1 MNHDCWNIAIRKG
14 EYGGILS
21 DLTAPFTVL
30 PNGATYWLADP
41 MIFEHEGV
49 CFIFAELYSYF
60 DLKGRIAVAQLRDN
74 GTVSR
79 WKTVISEPFHM
90 SYPFVFEASGKIY
103 MIPETNEDNSLR
115 LYEAVSFPHRW
126 KLVKKI
132 IDGVKWVDTT
142 IFKTTAGFSG
152 FTRAHED
159 NDIDYAIELD
169 ADLNLISAQALHH
182 EDDDKSYRCGGRCI
196 SIDGKT
202 IRVCQDERNG
212 YGAGLFFRMANN
224 QGGEAVREIH
234 SADLKTD
241 IHANW
246 VGLHTYTSAGG
257 WEVIDLKSRRN
268 SLLEIII
275 IHIHRFMRR
284 LVKAYNR
291 RFKKKC

>member
-1 MNHDCWNIAIRKG
+1 MNHNCWNIAIRKG

-30 PNGATYWLADP
+30 PNGASYWLADP

-49 CFIFAELYSYF
+49 CLIFAELYSYF
-60 DLKGRIAVAQLRDN
+60 DLKGRIAVAQLKDN

-103 MIPETNEDNSLR
+103 MIPETNADNSLR

-126 KLVKKI
+126 KFVKKI
-132 IDGVKWVDTT
+132 VDGVKWVDTT

-169 ADLNLISAQALHH
+169 ADLNLISTQVQHH
-182 EDDDKSYRCGGRCI
+182 KDDDSSYRCGGRCI
-196 SIDGKT
+196 SIVGKT

-212 YGAGLFFRMANN
+212 YGAGLIFRMAN
-224 QGGEAVREIH
+224 QRGEEAVREIH
-234 SADLKTD
+234 PADLKTD
-241 IHANW
+241 IHDDW
-246 VGLHTYTSAGG
+246 IGLHTYTSAGG
-257 WEVIDLKSRRN
+257 WEVIDLKSQKQ
-268 SLLEIII
+268 SKIINCLI
-275 IHIHRFMRR
+275 FFHR
-284 LVKAYNR
+284 LKHKIYKAYKN
-291 RFKKKC
+291 RFK